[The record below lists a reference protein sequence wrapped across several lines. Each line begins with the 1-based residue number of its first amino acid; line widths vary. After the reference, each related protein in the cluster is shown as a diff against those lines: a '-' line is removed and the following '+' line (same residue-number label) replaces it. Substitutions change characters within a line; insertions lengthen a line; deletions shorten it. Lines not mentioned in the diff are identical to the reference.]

1 MRTFVAGKLFKAM
14 SQKGISL
21 QGTRLLVM
29 GFTFKE
35 NCPDIRNTK
44 ISDLVRE
51 LEEFGAIVDVVD
63 PWVNPAEANQIYG
76 IAVKREVAEVDYDA
90 AVLAVAHREFVAK
103 GGAAIRAH
111 CKDAHILFDL
121 KSCLPRDESDLRL

>member
-1 MRTFVAGKLFKAM
+1 MVGGHCIGVDPYYLTYKSQQVGHHPEIILAGRRINDGMSTFVAGKLFKAM

-21 QGTRLLVM
+21 QGARLLVM

-63 PWVNPAEANQIYG
+63 PWVI
-76 IAVKREVAEVDYDA
+76 
-90 AVLAVAHREFVAK
+90 
-103 GGAAIRAH
+103 
-111 CKDAHILFDL
+111 
-121 KSCLPRDESDLRL
+121 LPRRTRFTVSL